1 MDHQFNI
8 YDTMTLV
15 EVVPNL
21 MTSQQ
26 FLLNR
31 FFPNVVESDTE
42 FVAIDVDVGR
52 RRMAPFCSPLVAG
65 QLVESRRYQTNLYK
79 PPYIKDKRAPDL
91 RKPIRRQ
98 IGEQIGGNIPAADKA
113 ALNMMFEMTDQIVIC
128 TVFP

>member
-1 MDHQFNI
+1 
-8 YDTMTLV
+8 MTLV

-21 MTSQQ
+21 MTSQN
-26 FLLNR
+26 FLLDK
-31 FFPNVVESDTE
+31 FFPNVIESDTE

-65 QLVESRRYQTNLYK
+65 KLVESRRYQTNVFK
-79 PPYIKDKRAPDL
+79 PPYVKDKRVPDL

-113 ALNMMFEMTDQIVIC
+113 ALNMMFEMSDQVVMR
-128 TVFP
+128 TVFR